1 MSVKARLWSLLS
13 VTRLY
18 NGFLVVLAQYL
29 SAVYIFGRSFS
40 VAELLLNK
48 ALHFLVGA
56 SLLVVSAGYLINQYY
71 DLPKDL
77 INRPIKTMIDLQR
90 SPSSLMRWSTLFMGA
105 ALLLSAWVSILAS
118 LYFLGYFLTI
128 WLYSHRLRSIP
139 LWGSLLSAF
148 LSVSPIAVLFLYY
161 RYFDGTILAFAFFLF
176 VLLWTITLIKDLENL
191 PGDIAVG
198 LHTLATTWGAEKNH
212 HLIQILFAFEF
223 ILSVLIL
230 YSFEL
235 SGMRFYFYF
244 ASVSFVILM
253 FVLSFKERPNLY
265 SQMHWFLKLL
275 VLMGVMGILF
285 FDLSRL
291 SELKAFIFAL

>member
-1 MSVKARLWSLLS
+1 MNLKARFWSLFS
-13 VTRLY
+13 VARLY
-18 NGFLVVLAQYL
+18 NGFLIVLAQYL

-48 ALHFLVGA
+48 DLHLLVGA
-56 SLLVVSAGYLINQYY
+56 SFLVVSAGYLINQYY

-90 SPSSLMRWSTLFMGA
+90 SPSSLMRWSALLISV
-105 ALLLSAWVSILAS
+105 ALLLSVLVSFLAS

-176 VLLWTITLIKDLENL
+176 VLLWIITLIKDLENL

-198 LHTLATTWGAEKNH
+198 LRTLATTWGAQKNRR
-212 HLIQILFAFEF
+212 LIQILFAFELL
-223 ILSVLIL
+223 LSGLIL

-235 SGMRFYFYF
+235 SQMRYYFYF
-244 ASVSFVILM
+244 TLVSFLM
-253 FVLSFKERPNLY
+253 LMVALSFKERLNLY

-275 VLMGVMGILF
+275 VFMGVMGILF

-291 SELKAFIFAL
+291 GELKAFIFAL

>member
-1 MSVKARLWSLLS
+1 MNLKARFWSLFS
-13 VTRLY
+13 VARLY

-48 ALHFLVGA
+48 DLHLLVGA
-56 SLLVVSAGYLINQYY
+56 SFLVVSAGYLINQYY

-90 SPSSLMRWSTLFMGA
+90 SPSSLMRWSAILISV
-105 ALLLSAWVSILAS
+105 ALLLSVLVSLLAS

-161 RYFDGTILAFAFFLF
+161 RYFNGTILAFAFFLF
-176 VLLWTITLIKDLENL
+176 VLLWIITLIKDLENL

-198 LHTLATTWGAEKNH
+198 LRTLATTWGAQKNRR
-212 HLIQILFAFEF
+212 LIQILFVFE
-223 ILSVLIL
+223 LLLNGLIL

-235 SGMRFYFYF
+235 SQMRYYFYF
-244 ASVSFVILM
+244 TMVSFLM
-253 FVLSFKERPNLY
+253 LMVALSFKERLNLY
-265 SQMHWFLKLL
+265 SQIHWFLKLL
-275 VLMGVMGILF
+275 VFMGVMGILF

-291 SELKAFIFAL
+291 GELKAFIFAL

>member
-1 MSVKARLWSLLS
+1 MNLKARFWSLFS
-13 VTRLY
+13 VARLY
-18 NGFLVVLAQYL
+18 NGLLVVLAQYL

-48 ALHFLVGA
+48 DLHLLVGA
-56 SLLVVSAGYLINQYY
+56 SFLVVSAGYLINQYY

-77 INRPIKTMIDLQR
+77 INRPMKTMIDLQR
-90 SPSSLMRWSTLFMGA
+90 SPSSLMRWSALLISV
-105 ALLLSAWVSILAS
+105 ALLLSVLVSFLAS

-176 VLLWTITLIKDLENL
+176 VLLWIITLIKDLENL
-191 PGDIAVG
+191 PGDMAVG
-198 LHTLATTWGAEKNH
+198 LRTLATTWGAQKNR
-212 HLIQILFAFEF
+212 HLIQILFAFELL
-223 ILSVLIL
+223 LSGLIL

-235 SGMRFYFYF
+235 SQMRYYFYF
-244 ASVSFVILM
+244 TLVSFLM
-253 FVLSFKERPNLY
+253 LMVALSFKERLNLY

-275 VLMGVMGILF
+275 VFMGVMGILF

-291 SELKAFIFAL
+291 GELKAFIFAL

>member
-1 MSVKARLWSLLS
+1 MNLKARFWSLFS
-13 VTRLY
+13 VARLY

-48 ALHFLVGA
+48 DLHLLVGA
-56 SLLVVSAGYLINQYY
+56 SFLVVSAGYLINQYY

-90 SPSSLMRWSTLFMGA
+90 SPSSLMRWSALLISV
-105 ALLLSAWVSILAS
+105 ALLLSVLVSFLAS

-176 VLLWTITLIKDLENL
+176 VLLWIITLIKDLENL

-198 LHTLATTWGAEKNH
+198 LRTLATTWGAQKNRR
-212 HLIQILFAFEF
+212 LIQILFAFELL
-223 ILSVLIL
+223 LSGLIL

-235 SGMRFYFYF
+235 SQMRYYFYF
-244 ASVSFVILM
+244 ALVSFLM
-253 FVLSFKERPNLY
+253 LMVALSFKERLNLY

-275 VLMGVMGILF
+275 VFMGVMGILF

-291 SELKAFIFAL
+291 GELKAFIFAL

>member
-1 MSVKARLWSLLS
+1 MNLKARFWSLFS
-13 VTRLY
+13 VARLY

-48 ALHFLVGA
+48 DLHLLVGA
-56 SLLVVSAGYLINQYY
+56 SFLVVSAGYLINQYY

-77 INRPIKTMIDLQR
+77 INRPMKTMIDLQR
-90 SPSSLMRWSTLFMGA
+90 SPSSLMRWSALLISV
-105 ALLLSAWVSILAS
+105 ALLLSVLVSFLAS

-176 VLLWTITLIKDLENL
+176 VLLWIITLIKDLENL
-191 PGDIAVG
+191 PGDMAVG
-198 LHTLATTWGAEKNH
+198 LRTLATTWGAQKNR
-212 HLIQILFAFEF
+212 HLIQILFAVELL
-223 ILSVLIL
+223 LSGLIL

-235 SGMRFYFYF
+235 SQMRYYFYF
-244 ASVSFVILM
+244 TLVSFLM
-253 FVLSFKERPNLY
+253 LMVALSFKERLNLY

-275 VLMGVMGILF
+275 VFMGVMGILF

>member
-1 MSVKARLWSLLS
+1 MNLKARFWSLFS
-13 VTRLY
+13 VARLY

-48 ALHFLVGA
+48 DLHLLVGA
-56 SLLVVSAGYLINQYY
+56 SFLVVSAGYLINQYY

-90 SPSSLMRWSTLFMGA
+90 SPSSLMRWS
-105 ALLLSAWVSILAS
+105 ALLISVALLFSVLVSFLAS

-176 VLLWTITLIKDLENL
+176 VLLWIITLIKDLENL

-198 LHTLATTWGAEKNH
+198 LRTLATTWGAQKNRR
-212 HLIQILFAFEF
+212 LIQILFAFELL
-223 ILSVLIL
+223 LSGLIL

-235 SGMRFYFYF
+235 SQMRYYFYF
-244 ASVSFVILM
+244 TLVSFLM
-253 FVLSFKERPNLY
+253 LMVALSFKERLNLY

-275 VLMGVMGILF
+275 VFMGVMGILF

-291 SELKAFIFAL
+291 GELKAFIFAL

>member
-1 MSVKARLWSLLS
+1 MNLKARFWSLFS
-13 VTRLY
+13 VARLY
-18 NGFLVVLAQYL
+18 NGFLIVLAQYL

-48 ALHFLVGA
+48 DLHLLVGA
-56 SLLVVSAGYLINQYY
+56 SFLVVSAGYLINQYY

-90 SPSSLMRWSTLFMGA
+90 SPSSLMRWSALLISI
-105 ALLLSAWVSILAS
+105 ALLLSVLVSFLAS

-176 VLLWTITLIKDLENL
+176 VLLWIITLIKDLENL

-198 LHTLATTWGAEKNH
+198 LRTLATTWGAQKNRR
-212 HLIQILFAFEF
+212 LIQILFAFELL
-223 ILSVLIL
+223 LSGLIL

-235 SGMRFYFYF
+235 SQMRYYFYF
-244 ASVSFVILM
+244 TLVSFLM
-253 FVLSFKERPNLY
+253 LMVALSFKERLNLY

-275 VLMGVMGILF
+275 VFMGVMGILF

-291 SELKAFIFAL
+291 GELKAFIFAL

>member
-1 MSVKARLWSLLS
+1 MNLKARFWSLFS
-13 VTRLY
+13 VARLY

-48 ALHFLVGA
+48 DLHLLVGA
-56 SLLVVSAGYLINQYY
+56 SFLVVSAGYLINQYY

-77 INRPIKTMIDLQR
+77 INRPMKTMIDLQR
-90 SPSSLMRWSTLFMGA
+90 SPSSLMRWSALLISV
-105 ALLLSAWVSILAS
+105 ALLLSVLVSFLAS

-176 VLLWTITLIKDLENL
+176 VLLWIITLIKDLENL
-191 PGDIAVG
+191 PGDMAVG
-198 LHTLATTWGAEKNH
+198 LRTLATTWGAQKNR
-212 HLIQILFAFEF
+212 HLIQILFAVELL
-223 ILSVLIL
+223 LSGLIL
-230 YSFEL
+230 YSSEL
-235 SGMRFYFYF
+235 SQMRYYFYF
-244 ASVSFVILM
+244 TLVSFLM
-253 FVLSFKERPNLY
+253 LMVVLSFKERLNLY

-275 VLMGVMGILF
+275 VFMGVMGILF

>member
-1 MSVKARLWSLLS
+1 MNLKARFWSLFS
-13 VTRLY
+13 VARLY

-40 VAELLLNK
+40 VGELLLNK
-48 ALHFLVGA
+48 DLHLLVGA
-56 SLLVVSAGYLINQYY
+56 SFLVVSAGYLINQYY

-90 SPSSLMRWSTLFMGA
+90 SPSSLMRWSALLISV
-105 ALLLSAWVSILAS
+105 ALLLGVLVSFLAS

-176 VLLWTITLIKDLENL
+176 VLLWIITLIKDPENL

-198 LHTLATTWGAEKNH
+198 LRTLATTWGAQKNR
-212 HLIQILFAFEF
+212 HLIQILFAFELL
-223 ILSVLIL
+223 LSGLIL

-235 SGMRFYFYF
+235 SQMRYYFYF
-244 ASVSFVILM
+244 TLVSFLM
-253 FVLSFKERPNLY
+253 LMVALSFKERLNLY
-265 SQMHWFLKLL
+265 SKMHWFLKLL
-275 VLMGVMGILF
+275 VFMGVMGILF

-291 SELKAFIFAL
+291 GELKAFIFAL

>member
-1 MSVKARLWSLLS
+1 MNLKARFWSLFS
-13 VTRLY
+13 VARLY

-48 ALHFLVGA
+48 DLHLLVGA
-56 SLLVVSAGYLINQYY
+56 SFLVVSAGYLINQYY

-77 INRPIKTMIDLQR
+77 INRPMKTMIDLQR
-90 SPSSLMRWSTLFMGA
+90 SPSSLMRWSALLISV
-105 ALLLSAWVSILAS
+105 ALLLSVLVSFLAS

-176 VLLWTITLIKDLENL
+176 VLLWIITLIKDLENL
-191 PGDIAVG
+191 PGDMAVG
-198 LHTLATTWGAEKNH
+198 LRTLATTWGAQKNR
-212 HLIQILFAFEF
+212 HLIQILFAVELL
-223 ILSVLIL
+223 LSGLIL
-230 YSFEL
+230 YSSEL
-235 SGMRFYFYF
+235 SQMRYYFYF
-244 ASVSFVILM
+244 TLVSFLM
-253 FVLSFKERPNLY
+253 LMVALSFKERLNLY

-275 VLMGVMGILF
+275 VFMGVMGILF

>member
-1 MSVKARLWSLLS
+1 MNLKARFWSLFS
-13 VTRLY
+13 VARLY

-48 ALHFLVGA
+48 DLHLLVGA
-56 SLLVVSAGYLINQYY
+56 SFLVVSAGYLINQYY

-90 SPSSLMRWSTLFMGA
+90 SPSSLMRWSALLISV
-105 ALLLSAWVSILAS
+105 ALLLSVLVSFLAS

-148 LSVSPIAVLFLYY
+148 LSVSPIAVLLLYY

-176 VLLWTITLIKDLENL
+176 VLLWIITLIKDLENL

-198 LHTLATTWGAEKNH
+198 LRTLATTWGAQKNRR
-212 HLIQILFAFEF
+212 LIQILFAFELL
-223 ILSVLIL
+223 LSGLIL

-235 SGMRFYFYF
+235 SQMRYYFYF
-244 ASVSFVILM
+244 TLVSFLM
-253 FVLSFKERPNLY
+253 LMVALSFKERLNLY

-275 VLMGVMGILF
+275 VFMGVMGILF

-291 SELKAFIFAL
+291 GELKAFIFAL

>member
-1 MSVKARLWSLLS
+1 MNLKTRFWSLFS
-13 VTRLY
+13 VARLY

-48 ALHFLVGA
+48 DLHLLVGA
-56 SLLVVSAGYLINQYY
+56 SFLVVSAGYLINQYY

-90 SPSSLMRWSTLFMGA
+90 SPSSLMRWSALLISV
-105 ALLLSAWVSILAS
+105 ALLLSVLVSFLAS

-176 VLLWTITLIKDLENL
+176 VLLWIITLIKDLENL

-198 LHTLATTWGAEKNH
+198 LRTLATTWGAQKNRR
-212 HLIQILFAFEF
+212 LIQILFAFELL
-223 ILSVLIL
+223 LSGLIL

-235 SGMRFYFYF
+235 SQMRYYFYF
-244 ASVSFVILM
+244 TLVSFLM
-253 FVLSFKERPNLY
+253 LMVALSFKERLNLY

-275 VLMGVMGILF
+275 VFMGVMGILF

-291 SELKAFIFAL
+291 GELKAFIFAL

>member
-1 MSVKARLWSLLS
+1 MSVKARLWSLFS
-13 VTRLY
+13 VARLY

-29 SAVYIFGRSFS
+29 SAIYIFGRSFS
-40 VAELLLNK
+40 VADLLLNK
-48 ALHFLVGA
+48 DLHLLVGA

-77 INRPIKTMIDLQR
+77 INRPIKTMVGLQR
-90 SPSSLMRWSTLFMGA
+90 SPSSLMRWSALLISI
-105 ALLLSAWVSILAS
+105 ALLLSTLVSFLAS

-161 RYFDGTILAFAFFLF
+161 RHFDVTILAFAFFLF
-176 VLLWTITLIKDLENL
+176 VLLWIITLIKDLENL

-198 LHTLATTWGAEKNH
+198 LRTLATTWGAEKNRR
-212 HLIQILFAFEF
+212 LIQVLFAFEF
-223 ILSVLIL
+223 VLSALIL

-235 SGMRFYFYF
+235 SQLRYYFYF
-244 ASVSFVILM
+244 ASVSFMMLM
-253 FVLSFKERPNLY
+253 VTLFFNERPNVY
-265 SQMHWFLKLL
+265 SQIHWFLKLL
-275 VLMGVMGILF
+275 VLMGVAGILF

-291 SELKAFIFAL
+291 SELKALIFAL

>member
-1 MSVKARLWSLLS
+1 MNLKARFWSLFS
-13 VTRLY
+13 VARLY

-48 ALHFLVGA
+48 DLHLLVGA
-56 SLLVVSAGYLINQYY
+56 SFLVVSAGYLINQYY

-90 SPSSLMRWSTLFMGA
+90 SPSSLMRWS
-105 ALLLSAWVSILAS
+105 ALLISVALLFSVLVSFLAS

-176 VLLWTITLIKDLENL
+176 VLLWIITLIKDLENL

-198 LHTLATTWGAEKNH
+198 LRTLATTWGAQKNRR
-212 HLIQILFAFEF
+212 LIQILFAFELL
-223 ILSVLIL
+223 LSGLIL

-235 SGMRFYFYF
+235 SQMRYYFYF
-244 ASVSFVILM
+244 SLVSFLM
-253 FVLSFKERPNLY
+253 LIVALSFKERLNLY

-275 VLMGVMGILF
+275 VFMGVMGILF

-291 SELKAFIFAL
+291 GELKAFIFAL

>member
-1 MSVKARLWSLLS
+1 MNLKARFWSLFS
-13 VTRLY
+13 VARLY

-48 ALHFLVGA
+48 DLHLLVGA
-56 SLLVVSAGYLINQYY
+56 SFLVVSAGYLINQYY

-90 SPSSLMRWSTLFMGA
+90 SPSSLMRWSALLISV
-105 ALLLSAWVSILAS
+105 ALLLSVLVSFLAS

-176 VLLWTITLIKDLENL
+176 VLLWIITLIKDLENL

-198 LHTLATTWGAEKNH
+198 LRTLATTWGAQKNRR
-212 HLIQILFAFEF
+212 LIQILFAFELL
-223 ILSVLIL
+223 LSGLIL

-235 SGMRFYFYF
+235 SQMRYYFYF
-244 ASVSFVILM
+244 TLVSFLM
-253 FVLSFKERPNLY
+253 LMVTLSFKERLNLY

-275 VLMGVMGILF
+275 VFMGVMGILF

-291 SELKAFIFAL
+291 GELKAFIFAL

>member
-1 MSVKARLWSLLS
+1 MSVKARLWSLFS
-13 VTRLY
+13 VARLY

-29 SAVYIFGRSFS
+29 SAIYIFGRSFS
-40 VAELLLNK
+40 VADLLLNK
-48 ALHFLVGA
+48 DLHLLVGA

-77 INRPIKTMIDLQR
+77 INRPIKTMVGLQR
-90 SPSSLMRWSTLFMGA
+90 SPSSLMRWSALLISI
-105 ALLLSAWVSILAS
+105 ALLLSTLVSFLAS

-161 RYFDGTILAFAFFLF
+161 RYFDVTILAFAFFLF
-176 VLLWTITLIKDLENL
+176 VLLWIITLIKDLENL

-198 LHTLATTWGAEKNH
+198 LRTLATTWGAKKNRR
-212 HLIQILFAFEF
+212 LIQILLTFELL
-223 ILSVLIL
+223 LSTLIL

-235 SGMRFYFYF
+235 SQMRYYFYF
-244 ASVSFVILM
+244 ASVSFMMLM
-253 FVLSFKERPNLY
+253 VALSFNERQNVY
-265 SQMHWFLKLL
+265 SQIHWFLKFL
-275 VLMGVMGILF
+275 VFMGVAGILF

-291 SELKAFIFAL
+291 SELKALIFAL

>member
-1 MSVKARLWSLLS
+1 MNLKARFWSLFS
-13 VTRLY
+13 VARLY

-48 ALHFLVGA
+48 DLHLLVGA
-56 SLLVVSAGYLINQYY
+56 SFLVVSAGYLINQYY

-90 SPSSLMRWSTLFMGA
+90 SPSSLMRWSALLISV
-105 ALLLSAWVSILAS
+105 ALLLSVLVSFLAS

-176 VLLWTITLIKDLENL
+176 VLLWIIPLIKDLENL
-191 PGDIAVG
+191 PGDSAVG
-198 LHTLATTWGAEKNH
+198 LRTLATTWGAQKNRR
-212 HLIQILFAFEF
+212 LIQILFAFELL
-223 ILSVLIL
+223 LSGLIL

-235 SGMRFYFYF
+235 SQMRYYFYF
-244 ASVSFVILM
+244 TLVSFLM
-253 FVLSFKERPNLY
+253 LMVALSFKERLNLY

-275 VLMGVMGILF
+275 VFMGVMGILF

-291 SELKAFIFAL
+291 GELKAFIFAL

>member
-1 MSVKARLWSLLS
+1 MNLKTRFWSLFS
-13 VTRLY
+13 VARLY
-18 NGFLVVLAQYL
+18 NGFLIVLAQYL

-48 ALHFLVGA
+48 DLHLLVGA
-56 SLLVVSAGYLINQYY
+56 SFLVVSAGYLINQYY

-90 SPSSLMRWSTLFMGA
+90 SPSSLMRWSALLISI
-105 ALLLSAWVSILAS
+105 ALLLSVLVSFLAS

-176 VLLWTITLIKDLENL
+176 VLLWIITLIKDLENL

-198 LHTLATTWGAEKNH
+198 LRTLATTWGAQKNRR
-212 HLIQILFAFEF
+212 LIQILFAFELL
-223 ILSVLIL
+223 LSGLIL

-235 SGMRFYFYF
+235 SQMRYYFYF
-244 ASVSFVILM
+244 TLVSFLM
-253 FVLSFKERPNLY
+253 LMVALSFKERLNLY

-275 VLMGVMGILF
+275 VFMGVMGILF

-291 SELKAFIFAL
+291 GELKAFIFAL

>member
-1 MSVKARLWSLLS
+1 MNLKARFWSLFS
-13 VTRLY
+13 VARLY

-48 ALHFLVGA
+48 DLHLLVGA
-56 SLLVVSAGYLINQYY
+56 SFLVVSAGYLINQYY

-90 SPSSLMRWSTLFMGA
+90 SPSSLMRWSALLISV
-105 ALLLSAWVSILAS
+105 ALLLSVLVSFLAS

-176 VLLWTITLIKDLENL
+176 VLLWIITLIKDLENL

-198 LHTLATTWGAEKNH
+198 LRTLATTWGAQKNRR
-212 HLIQILFAFEF
+212 LIQILFAFELL
-223 ILSVLIL
+223 LSGLIL

-235 SGMRFYFYF
+235 SQMSYYFYF
-244 ASVSFVILM
+244 TLVSFLM
-253 FVLSFKERPNLY
+253 LMVALSFKERLNLY

-275 VLMGVMGILF
+275 VFMGVMGILF

-291 SELKAFIFAL
+291 GELKAFIFAL

>member
-1 MSVKARLWSLLS
+1 MNLKTRFWSLFS
-13 VTRLY
+13 VARLY
-18 NGFLVVLAQYL
+18 NGFLIVLAQYL

-48 ALHFLVGA
+48 DLHLLVGA
-56 SLLVVSAGYLINQYY
+56 SFLVVSAGYLINQYY

-90 SPSSLMRWSTLFMGA
+90 SPSSLMRWSALLISV
-105 ALLLSAWVSILAS
+105 ALLLSVLVSFLAS

-176 VLLWTITLIKDLENL
+176 VLLWIITLIKDLENL

-198 LHTLATTWGAEKNH
+198 LRTLATTWGAQKNRR
-212 HLIQILFAFEF
+212 LIQILFAFELL
-223 ILSVLIL
+223 LSGLIL

-235 SGMRFYFYF
+235 SQMRYYFYF
-244 ASVSFVILM
+244 TLVSFLM
-253 FVLSFKERPNLY
+253 LMVALSFKERLNLY

-275 VLMGVMGILF
+275 VFMGVMGILF

-291 SELKAFIFAL
+291 GELKAFIFAL

>member
-1 MSVKARLWSLLS
+1 MNLKARLWSLFS
-13 VTRLY
+13 VARLY

-29 SAVYIFGRSFS
+29 SAIYIFGRSFS
-40 VAELLLNK
+40 IADLLLNK
-48 ALHFLVGA
+48 DLHLLVGA

-90 SPSSLMRWSTLFMGA
+90 SPSSLMRWSALLIST
-105 ALLLSAWVSILAS
+105 ALLLSALVSFLAS

-161 RYFDGTILAFAFFLF
+161 RYFEVTILAFAFFLF
-176 VLLWTITLIKDLENL
+176 VLLWIITLIKDLENL

-198 LHTLATTWGAEKNH
+198 LRTLATTWGAEKNRR
-212 HLIQILFAFEF
+212 LIQVLFAFEF
-223 ILSVLIL
+223 VLSALIL

-235 SGMRFYFYF
+235 SQLRYYFYF
-244 ASVSFVILM
+244 ASVSFMMLM
-253 FVLSFKERPNLY
+253 VTLFFNERPNVY
-265 SQMHWFLKLL
+265 SQIHWFLKLL
-275 VLMGVMGILF
+275 VFMGVAGILF

>member
-1 MSVKARLWSLLS
+1 MNLKTRFWSLFS
-13 VTRLY
+13 VARLY

-48 ALHFLVGA
+48 DLHLLVGA
-56 SLLVVSAGYLINQYY
+56 SFLVVSAGYLINQYY

-90 SPSSLMRWSTLFMGA
+90 SPSSLMRWSALLISV
-105 ALLLSAWVSILAS
+105 ALLLSVLVSFLAS

-176 VLLWTITLIKDLENL
+176 VLLWIITLIKDLENL

-198 LHTLATTWGAEKNH
+198 LRTLATTWGAQKNRR
-212 HLIQILFAFEF
+212 LIQILFAFELL
-223 ILSVLIL
+223 LSGLIL

-235 SGMRFYFYF
+235 SQMRYYFYF
-244 ASVSFVILM
+244 ALVSFLM
-253 FVLSFKERPNLY
+253 LMVALSFKERLNLY

-275 VLMGVMGILF
+275 VFMGVMGILF

-291 SELKAFIFAL
+291 GELKAFIFAL

>member
-1 MSVKARLWSLLS
+1 M
-13 VTRLY
+13 
-18 NGFLVVLAQYL
+18 
-29 SAVYIFGRSFS
+29 
-40 VAELLLNK
+40 
-48 ALHFLVGA
+48 
-56 SLLVVSAGYLINQYY
+56 VVSAGYLINQYY

-90 SPSSLMRWSTLFMGA
+90 SPSSLMRWSALLISV
-105 ALLLSAWVSILAS
+105 ALLLSVLVSFLAS

-176 VLLWTITLIKDLENL
+176 VLLWIITLIKDLENL

-198 LHTLATTWGAEKNH
+198 LRTLATTWGAQKNRR
-212 HLIQILFAFEF
+212 LIQILFAFELL
-223 ILSVLIL
+223 LSGLIL

-235 SGMRFYFYF
+235 SQMRYYFYF
-244 ASVSFVILM
+244 TLVSFLM
-253 FVLSFKERPNLY
+253 LMVALSFKERLNLY

-275 VLMGVMGILF
+275 VFMGVMGILF

-291 SELKAFIFAL
+291 GELKAFIFAL

>member
-1 MSVKARLWSLLS
+1 MNLKARFWSLFS
-13 VTRLY
+13 VARLY

-48 ALHFLVGA
+48 DLHLLVGA
-56 SLLVVSAGYLINQYY
+56 SFLVVSAGYLINQYY

-90 SPSSLMRWSTLFMGA
+90 SPSSLMRWSALLISV
-105 ALLLSAWVSILAS
+105 ALLLSVLVSFLAS

-176 VLLWTITLIKDLENL
+176 VLLWIITLIKDLENL

-198 LHTLATTWGAEKNH
+198 LRTLATTWGAQKNR
-212 HLIQILFAFEF
+212 HLIQILFAFELL
-223 ILSVLIL
+223 LSGLIL

-235 SGMRFYFYF
+235 SQMRYYFYF
-244 ASVSFVILM
+244 TLVSFLM
-253 FVLSFKERPNLY
+253 LMVALSFKERLNLY

-275 VLMGVMGILF
+275 VFMGVMGILF

-291 SELKAFIFAL
+291 GELKAFIFAL